1 MNLFDMAELDQ
12 GTFESSYEG
21 SPSKIEKRDNLRLAY
36 DCSIHKSNSYKNP
49 KEMWAFAC
57 KVEDVMFRL
66 LRFIPSEV
74 KQELQDHYKELQS
87 KLEENKRI
95 EQPAEVRENKEVE
108 LMFEY
113 AKPVHEHNMKLLP
126 MANVVQRNVEGELDI
141 SKEEIIE
148 VIRGGKREDDGTIQY
163 RS

>member
-1 MNLFDMAELDQ
+1 MGDIGEDN
-12 GTFESSYEG
+12 FETSYEG

-36 DCSIHKSNSYKNP
+36 DCTVHKSNSYKNP

-66 LRFIPSEV
+66 LRFIPSDV
-74 KQELQDHYKELQS
+74 KTELQTHYKEMQE

-95 EQPAEVRENKEVE
+95 EQPAETRERKMVE
-108 LMFEY
+108 IMFEY

-126 MANVVQRNVEGELDI
+126 MANMIQRDVQGELDV
-141 SKEEIIE
+141 SKEEVLE
-148 VIRGGKREDDGTIQY
+148 VIRGGKREVDDRVYFT
-163 RS
+163 R